1 MLSLRSCLMCCL
13 VLVMLFQITPAPFPP
28 GNNDEEDDDYS
39 CSDDD
44 FDDDKDDYSCGGDNV
59 DDDYNLMRRR
69 PPCNLQPID

>member
-28 GNNDEEDDDYS
+28 GNNDEEDDYS

-44 FDDDKDDYSCGGDNV
+44 DDDHGCGDDENTTDEGDGFEYPTV
-59 DDDYNLMRRR
+59 
-69 PPCNLQPID
+69 

>member
-28 GNNDEEDDDYS
+28 GNIDDDGYS

-44 FDDDKDDYSCGGDNV
+44 FGDDDHDHDYGCGGDDF
-59 DDDYNLMRRR
+59 DDDYV
-69 PPCNLQPID
+69 

>member
-28 GNNDEEDDDYS
+28 GNNDEEDDDHHHSYG
-39 CSDDD
+39 DDD
-44 FDDDKDDYSCGGDNV
+44 FDYDGDDYGCG
-59 DDDYNLMRRR
+59 DDDNDLMRRR

>member
-1 MLSLRSCLMCCL
+1 MCCL

-44 FDDDKDDYSCGGDNV
+44 FDDDENDFDSFTS
-59 DDDYNLMRRR
+59 
-69 PPCNLQPID
+69 PH